1 VKYYSGN
8 RRRRREGGVEGEKE
22 KEEHRKEEG
31 KGRGMRGRKKR
42 QIYCVVRERCYQSL
56 IRWTEVAEATG
67 QSLGVN
73 VLIQGLPTGLPGG
86 PMPW

>member
-1 VKYYSGN
+1 MKRGRSTGRKRE
-8 RRRRREGGVEGEKE
+8 RRTQKRREKGE
-22 KEEHRKEEG
+22 
-31 KGRGMRGRKKR
+31 GMRGRKKR

-73 VLIQGLPTGLPGG
+73 VLIQGLPTGLPGD